1 MKYRI
6 FLFSILL
13 STAVVLLSYDIKFLF
28 EPFPVKLFN
37 KEFELT
43 SQIVISLIA
52 FLTVLLVVFL
62 GLLEKIIS
70 TIFNADNKGKKQ
82 VLNKK
87 E

>member
-1 MKYRI
+1 MKYRV
-6 FLFSILL
+6 FLFSIIM
-13 STAVVLLSYDIKFLF
+13 SAAVVLLTYDIQFLF
-28 EPFPVKLFN
+28 EPFPVKFFN

-62 GLLEKIIS
+62 GFLEKIIS
-70 TIFNADNKGKKQ
+70 TIFKANNKGKKQ
-82 VLNKK
+82 VLNEK

>member
-1 MKYRI
+1 M
-6 FLFSILL
+6 SA
-13 STAVVLLSYDIKFLF
+13 AVVLLTYDIQFLF
-28 EPFPVKLFN
+28 EPFPVKFFN

-62 GLLEKIIS
+62 GLLDKIIS
-70 TIFNADNKGKKQ
+70 TILKADNKEKKQ
-82 VLNKK
+82 VLDKK

>member
-6 FLFSILL
+6 FLFSILM
-13 STAVVLLSYDIKFLF
+13 STAVVLLSYDIQFLF
-28 EPFPVKLFN
+28 EPFPVKFFN
-37 KEFELT
+37 KELELT

-62 GLLEKIIS
+62 GLLDKIIS
-70 TIFNADNKGKKQ
+70 TIFKADNKEKKQ
-82 VLNKK
+82 VLDKK

>member
-1 MKYRI
+1 M
-6 FLFSILL
+6 SI
-13 STAVVLLSYDIKFLF
+13 AVVLLSYDIQFLF

-37 KEFELT
+37 KELELT

-62 GLLEKIIS
+62 GLLDKIIS
-70 TIFNADNKGKKQ
+70 TIFKADNKEKKQ
-82 VLNKK
+82 VLDKK

>member
-13 STAVVLLSYDIKFLF
+13 STAVVLLSYDIQFLF
-28 EPFPVKLFN
+28 EPFPVKFFN
-37 KEFELT
+37 KELELT

-62 GLLEKIIS
+62 GLLDKIIS
-70 TIFNADNKGKKQ
+70 TIFKADNKEKKQ
-82 VLNKK
+82 VLDKK

>member
-13 STAVVLLSYDIKFLF
+13 STAVVLLSYDIQFLF
-28 EPFPVKLFN
+28 EPFPVKFFN
-37 KEFELT
+37 KELELT
-43 SQIVISLIA
+43 SQIVISLVA

-62 GLLEKIIS
+62 GLLDKIIS
-70 TIFNADNKGKKQ
+70 TIFKANNKEKKQ
-82 VLNKK
+82 VLDKK